1 MKLLVVVAEVLVES
15 LLPRIILELML
26 LILEWLLEAAS
37 RLRPTTHLL
46 LHLLGSFPT
55 SLSLL
60 PREEFTAIVSVIRE
74 RLVITKAAFIL
85 ILVKIILALINLI
98 IGFALQLLLLLL
110 NCGLL

>member
-60 PREEFTAIVSVIRE
+60 PREEFTAIVSVIWE
-74 RLVITKAAFIL
+74 RLVIIKAAFIL
-85 ILVKIILALINLI
+85 ILVKILALINLV
-98 IGFALQLLLLLL
+98 IGFTLQLLLLLL

>member
-60 PREEFTAIVSVIRE
+60 PREEFTTIVSVIRE

-85 ILVKIILALINLI
+85 ILVKILALINLV
-98 IGFALQLLLLLL
+98 IGFTLQLLLLLL